1 MPFDG
6 SEYITRPTRSIDE
19 VKADVVRRLAN
30 NRSELRIVMAT
41 RFDAHCPRQRSL
53 LREIAALR
61 RRLGWLD
68 AEIAQRQRAA

>member
-6 SEYITRPTRSIDE
+6 SGYLARPTRSLGE
-19 VKADVVRRLAN
+19 VRADVMRQITN
-30 NRSELRIVMAT
+30 NRSELRIVMDS

-61 RRLGWLD
+61 RRLGWID
-68 AEIAQRQRAA
+68 AEIAQRAA